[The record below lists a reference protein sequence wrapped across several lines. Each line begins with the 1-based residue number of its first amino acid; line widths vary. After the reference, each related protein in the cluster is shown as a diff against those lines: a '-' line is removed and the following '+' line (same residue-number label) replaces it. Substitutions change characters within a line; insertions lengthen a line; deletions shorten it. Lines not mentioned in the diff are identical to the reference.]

1 MIVPTAPAVGNRSAP
16 VDAAKTAA
24 IFGTILIHAS
34 AMGGFAWETGSTNWV
49 WALFWGSVLR
59 CAVPVFFLCS
69 GALLL
74 DPEKNVTVRR
84 VWTHYIPR
92 IAAALFFWAAA
103 YGAWPVFLTWL
114 RTGVVEAEGLRM
126 WGENLFFWRHKTH
139 LYYLHIILLVYAL
152 LPITRFF
159 AARADRKL
167 RNYALGVWFVLGCVL
182 PVLWAFWPLSRIGGI
197 PAQYPI
203 NVTWGAVGY
212 SLLGRALT
220 EEAPRFRPR
229 IFAWMYLA
237 GLAVT
242 FGGTWGLS
250 LLRGQLYLGFLQGN
264 APGVCLEAAGL
275 YGWCVSRF
283 SGGAGPRWSKTVS
296 QASFCVYLVHLFF
309 LEALVSRG
317 FSAGAYSPVWAVPAL
332 TAAVFAVSLGV
343 WLILR
348 RIPVVNRWL
357 I

>member
-1 MIVPTAPAVGNRSAP
+1 MKTLEAPAVGKRSAA
-16 VDAAKTAA
+16 VDTAKTAA

-34 AMGGFAWETGSTNWV
+34 AMGGFAWETGSANWV

-74 DPEKNVTVRR
+74 NPEKNVTIRR

-92 IAAALFFWAAA
+92 IAVALFFWAAA

-114 RTGVVEAEGLRM
+114 HTGVVEAAGLRT
-126 WGENLFFWRHKTH
+126 WAENLLFWRHKTH

-152 LPITRFF
+152 LPLTRLF
-159 AARADRKL
+159 AARADRRL
-167 RNYALGVWFVLGCVL
+167 MGYALGIWFALGCVL
-182 PVLWAFWPLSRIGGI
+182 PVLRAFWPLSQIGGI

-203 NVTWGAVGY
+203 NLTWGAVGY
-212 SLLGRALT
+212 GLLGHVLT

-229 IFAWMYLA
+229 TFALLYLA

-250 LLRGQLYLGFLQGN
+250 LLKGELYLGFLQGN

-275 YGWCVSRF
+275 YGWCVSRC
-283 SGGAGPRWSKTVS
+283 SGRAGTRCTRTIS

-309 LEALVSRG
+309 LEEWVSRG
-317 FSAGAYSPVWAVPAL
+317 FSAGAYPPVWAVPVL
-332 TAAVFAVSLGV
+332 TAAVFVVSFGV

>member
-1 MIVPTAPAVGNRSAP
+1 
-16 VDAAKTAA
+16 
-24 IFGTILIHAS
+24 
-34 AMGGFAWETGSTNWV
+34 
-49 WALFWGSVLR
+49 
-59 CAVPVFFLCS
+59 
-69 GALLL
+69 
-74 DPEKNVTVRR
+74 
-84 VWTHYIPR
+84 
-92 IAAALFFWAAA
+92 
-103 YGAWPVFLTWL
+103 
-114 RTGVVEAEGLRM
+114 
-126 WGENLFFWRHKTH
+126 
-139 LYYLHIILLVYAL
+139 
-152 LPITRFF
+152 
-159 AARADRKL
+159 
-167 RNYALGVWFVLGCVL
+167 
-182 PVLWAFWPLSRIGGI
+182 
-197 PAQYPI
+197 
-203 NVTWGAVGY
+203 
-212 SLLGRALT
+212 
-220 EEAPRFRPR
+220 
-229 IFAWMYLA
+229 MYLA
-237 GLAVT
+237 GLAVS

-309 LEALVSRG
+309 LEELVSRG

>member
-1 MIVPTAPAVGNRSAP
+1 MNVPATPTAGTRSAA

-34 AMGGFAWETGSTNWV
+34 AMGGFAWETGSANWV
-49 WALFWGSVLR
+49 WVLFWGSVLR

-74 DPEKNVTVRR
+74 DPEKSVTLRR

-103 YGAWPVFLTWL
+103 YGTWPVLLTWL
-114 RTGVVEAEGLRM
+114 RTGIVEAEGLRM
-126 WGENLFFWRHKTH
+126 WGENLLFWRHKTH

-182 PVLWAFWPLSRIGGI
+182 PVLWAFWPLSQVGGI

-212 SLLGRALT
+212 SLLGRVLT
-220 EEAPRFRPR
+220 EEAPRFRPGPLPGSTLR
-229 IFAWMYLA
+229 AW
-237 GLAVT
+237 
-242 FGGTWGLS
+242 
-250 LLRGQLYLGFLQGN
+250 R
-264 APGVCLEAAGL
+264 
-275 YGWCVSRF
+275 
-283 SGGAGPRWSKTVS
+283 
-296 QASFCVYLVHLFF
+296 
-309 LEALVSRG
+309 
-317 FSAGAYSPVWAVPAL
+317 
-332 TAAVFAVSLGV
+332 
-343 WLILR
+343 
-348 RIPVVNRWL
+348 
-357 I
+357 

>member
-1 MIVPTAPAVGNRSAP
+1 MPWACGLCWGVSFRC
-16 VDAAKTAA
+16 
-24 IFGTILIHAS
+24 FG
-34 AMGGFAWETGSTNWV
+34 
-49 WALFWGSVLR
+49 
-59 CAVPVFFLCS
+59 PS
-69 GALLL
+69 G
-74 DPEKNVTVRR
+74 PC
-84 VWTHYIPR
+84 PR
-92 IAAALFFWAAA
+92 W
-103 YGAWPVFLTWL
+103 
-114 RTGVVEAEGLRM
+114 
-126 WGENLFFWRHKTH
+126 
-139 LYYLHIILLVYAL
+139 
-152 LPITRFF
+152 
-159 AARADRKL
+159 
-167 RNYALGVWFVLGCVL
+167 
-182 PVLWAFWPLSRIGGI
+182 GGI

-229 IFAWMYLA
+229 TFAWMYLA

-283 SGGAGPRWSKTVS
+283 SGGTGPRWSKTVS

-309 LEALVSRG
+309 LEELVSRG

-332 TAAVFAVSLGV
+332 TAAVFAVSFGV

>member
-1 MIVPTAPAVGNRSAP
+1 MLQSAAPAVGKRSAA
-16 VDAAKTAA
+16 VDVAKTAA

-34 AMGGFAWETGSTNWV
+34 AMGGFAWETGSANWV

-74 DPEKNVTVRR
+74 NPEKNVTIRR

-114 RTGVVEAEGLRM
+114 HTGVVEAAGLRT
-126 WGENLFFWRHKTH
+126 WAENLLFWRHKTH

-152 LPITRFF
+152 LPLTRLF

-167 RNYALGVWFVLGCVL
+167 MSYALGIWFALGCVL
-182 PVLWAFWPLSRIGGI
+182 PVLRAFWPLSQIGGI

-203 NVTWGAVGY
+203 NLTWGAVGY
-212 SLLGRALT
+212 GLLGYVLT
-220 EEAPRFRPR
+220 QEAPRFRPR
-229 IFAWMYLA
+229 TFALLYLA

-242 FGGTWGLS
+242 FGGTWALS
-250 LLRGQLYLGFLQGN
+250 LLKGELYLGFLQGN

-283 SGGAGPRWSKTVS
+283 SGREGTRCTRTIS

-309 LEALVSRG
+309 LEELVSRG

-332 TAAVFAVSLGV
+332 TAAVFAASFGV